1 MKNFFILALPRSR
14 TAWIANFLTYENSFC
29 FHEGLMRISSVHGLK
44 KMFSETGKKIVGNS
58 DCGNIL
64 YVNLIK
70 RHFDHARFVIINR
83 DVEEVIRS
91 LDEMEGF
98 SDTETVYR
106 ADVTLKALR
115 NETDAL
121 QIDYDDLGEEACR
134 RLWDYCVGTPFDKTR
149 WEMLDGI
156 DMNIIPEKKVKQI
169 QENRL
174 NIESLMRGVH

>member
-1 MKNFFILALPRSR
+1 
-14 TAWIANFLTYENSFC
+14 
-29 FHEGLMRISSVHGLK
+29 MRVSSVHGLNK
-44 KMFSETGKKIVGNS
+44 LFSETGKKIVGNS

-70 RHFDHARFVIINR
+70 RHFDHAKFVIVNR

-106 ADVTLKALR
+106 AAVTL
-115 NETDAL
+115 NEIRDKHDSL
-121 QIDYDDLGEEACR
+121 QIDYNDFGEEACR
-134 RLWDYCVGTPFDKTR
+134 RLWDYCIGTPFDKTR

-156 DMNIIPEKKVKQI
+156 DMNIVPEKKVKQI